1 MLTRCL
7 DRCSVASSC
16 SCPSTCNKDF
26 GDRQAQLRTLIYEVA
41 TEAIQ
46 FDREQ
51 GMLILELLGK
61 AVAPEPMSFGCR
73 KSSAFRYVVNMHLSI
88 VDI

>member
-1 MLTRCL
+1 
-7 DRCSVASSC
+7 
-16 SCPSTCNKDF
+16 
-26 GDRQAQLRTLIYEVA
+26 VA